1 VQTFLSS
8 QVPSCDTNG
17 TQLTSHPNGSGGY
30 YTRAQW
36 GAIYDSNNNTTIAAA
51 PYVCLKSYVE
61 NPTTHQNNLHNPGA
75 SISGGMSAAQ
85 IIVDR
90 AKKYDLN
97 PEVIIT
103 TLQKEQGIVTDDW
116 PWTNEYQ
123 IAMGYACPDTAA
135 CDSKYFG
142 FYNQVDN
149 AAWQFRYYL
158 DHPHAFNYWIGN
170 YKVPYSPS
178 CSGPV
183 VNIQN
188 ASTAALY
195 IYTPYQPNNW

>member
-1 VQTFLSS
+1 MKKKIYLFTLATLTSFCLVAATNHPKTSALSASSFHAGNIISDSVFTNSNAMSANDVQTFLSS

-75 SISGGMSAAQ
+75 SISGGLSAAQ

-135 CDSKYFG
+135 CDSKYF
-142 FYNQVDN
+142 
-149 AAWQFRYYL
+149 
-158 DHPHAFNYWIGN
+158 
-170 YKVPYSPS
+170 
-178 CSGPV
+178 
-183 VNIQN
+183 
-188 ASTAALY
+188 
-195 IYTPYQPNNW
+195 